1 MPYVNRGT
9 IFVPRFRKF
18 SNTEHNDAVRFCVE
32 NFPLPNIMMPCVS
45 MPKYFPLPNIMM
57 PCVSV

>member
-18 SNTEHNDAVRFCVE
+18 SNTEHNDAVR
-32 NFPLPNIMMPCVS
+32 S
-45 MPKYFPLPNIMM
+45 MPKSWYDFRTTM
-57 PCVSV
+57 